1 MSIPYEWQTAYNGEN
16 QTLADEKWGNLQ
28 PDIDAGLVALTDEYI
43 KANDLLYAQHFPWQ
57 DDIGIYFLKGLHS
70 MHCLVSQKAAAFVP

>member
-1 MSIPYEWQTAYNGEN
+1 MSIQYEWHTAHNGEN

-43 KANDLLYAQHFPWQ
+43 KANDFLYAQRF
-57 DDIGIYFLKGLHS
+57 S
-70 MHCLVSQKAAAFVP
+70 